1 MTFRPSMAG
10 PVNLK
15 HSCIMYKNMQVF
27 WHVTLI
33 KINYYY
39 YYSQNWPNQR
49 IPFPRI
55 SQLDQ
60 CKFKHFHKIIQ
71 LEWSKFICTFPLE
84 SDQYKFIKFHRVM
97 QPDQYSFYIHL
108 FTKIHPT
115 GPVQVYNR
123 TSTSLYISL
132 ELSDTLLGNPHWVY
146 HQCNGFCSSTLYTQ
160 SIKLQHNL

>member
-1 MTFRPSMAG
+1 MAG
-10 PVNLK
+10 PVSLK
-15 HSCIMYKNMQVF
+15 HSCIMYRNMQAF

-60 CKFKHFHKIIQ
+60 YKFKHFHKIIQ
-71 LEWSKFICTFPLE
+71 LEWSKFICTFSLE
-84 SDQYKFIKFHRVM
+84 SDQDKFIKFHRVM

-115 GPVQVYNR
+115 GPVLVYNR

-132 ELSDTLLGNPHWVY
+132 NDPIHCWVTPTGYTTNVMGSVQQHCTLSLSN
-146 HQCNGFCSSTLYTQ
+146 CNTIYEDKGA
-160 SIKLQHNL
+160 